1 MTASIEMNDGRTM
14 PAIGFG
20 TWPLKGAAGTTAV
33 RTAIESGYRLI
44 DTAAKYENEDAV
56 GRAIAESGLPRADLF
71 VTTKL
76 RGDEQGY
83 DSAIR
88 ACESSLERLGLDYV
102 DLYLIHWPLP
112 RVNAYVASWRA
123 LLALQERGLV
133 RSVGVSNFTA
143 AHLDRI
149 VAETGVTPAVNQI
162 ELHPFFSQA
171 EQRAYDTEHGIVTQ
185 SWSPLGR
192 GSDLLESRVITEI
205 AEAHGAT
212 AGQVVLAWQLA
223 IGAAPIPK
231 SADPERMRANLAAAE
246 LTLTPAD
253 LEAIAG
259 LDDGRRLGGDPD
271 SHEEF

>member
-56 GRAIAESGLPRADLF
+56 GRAIAESGVPRADLF

-162 ELHPFFSQA
+162 ELHPFFPQA

-212 AGQVVLAWQLA
+212 AGQVVLAWHLA